1 MSNHNDHV
9 LHDLHDLQQVLHDAH
24 ASGKVINENL
34 VQPALDALDI
44 GAGPAGDAYLSAI
57 NEYGDPLPVVEA
69 ISDALDFL
77 AGDCE

>member
-1 MSNHNDHV
+1 MSHHNDH
-9 LHDLHDLQQVLHDAH
+9 DLGDVQQAFH
-24 ASGKVINENL
+24 AGIKHAGPALNEF
-34 VQPALDALDI
+34 VQPALDSADLSSI
-44 GAGPAGDAYLSAI
+44 EDAYLSAI